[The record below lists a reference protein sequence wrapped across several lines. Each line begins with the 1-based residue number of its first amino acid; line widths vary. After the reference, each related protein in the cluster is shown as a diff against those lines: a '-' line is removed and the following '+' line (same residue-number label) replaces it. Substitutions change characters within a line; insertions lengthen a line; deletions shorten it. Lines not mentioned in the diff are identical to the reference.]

1 MITDFNSLQ
10 GGSIF
15 DASQITTGLNET
27 SEQDP
32 FGTGFHI
39 RSVQD
44 SRGYTRA
51 SPDPNHHCQTMPSS
65 MRTEWIKSQ
74 NLEMQGL

>member
-1 MITDFNSLQ
+1 MISDFNSLQ
-10 GGSIF
+10 VGLIF

-32 FGTGFHI
+32 VGTGFKI

-44 SRGYTRA
+44 SIGYTRA
-51 SPDPNHHCQTMPSS
+51 TPDPKHDGQAMRSS
-65 MRTEWIKSQ
+65 MRTEWIKSH
-74 NLEMQGL
+74 